1 MAERFSDALGKQLF
15 IWSGWAFT
23 VGGAIGSFVIAEAYA
38 WIGWLFVGVGL
49 LAVSAYA
56 VALHRRM
63 RELEASN
70 RKLTDQASEAERRL
84 NAVPIAVIEQLVGL
98 VSGSVSTRLVEA
110 IVETVR
116 RVERMRKFL
125 QLDTKPLNPRKFT
138 KAGGRLY
145 AIAKVATPEQAAVL
159 VEGDE
164 FSLVRRAAN
173 GVTFTCARL
182 RVNQPPEKAELVFE
196 VLDAASGEMTG
207 LNQLADGGDVR
218 GITGYFIQPT
228 VDVNEYPEFS
238 AETVSAVI
246 RRVIHELDPNT
257 GGPT

>member
-1 MAERFSDALGKQLF
+1 MAERFSDALGKQLVF
-15 IWSGWAFT
+15 WSGWAFT
-23 VGGAIGSFVIAEAYA
+23 VGGAIGSFVFAEAYA
-38 WIGWLFVGVGL
+38 WIFWLIVAVGL
-49 LAVSAYA
+49 LSLTAHAG
-56 VALHRRM
+56 ALHRRM
-63 RELEASN
+63 RELEANN

-98 VSGSVSTRLVEA
+98 VSGSVSARLIEV
-110 IVETVR
+110 IVENVR

-125 QLDTKPLNPRKFT
+125 QLDSKPLKPRTFT

-145 AIAKVATPEQAAVL
+145 AVAKVAKPEQAAAL

-164 FSLVRRAAN
+164 FALVRKVAN
-173 GVTFTCARL
+173 GVVFTCARL
-182 RVNQPPEKAELVFE
+182 RVNQPPEKGELVFE
-196 VLDAASGEMTG
+196 VLDATGGEMTG
-207 LNQLADGGDVR
+207 LNQLADGGDVK
-218 GITGYFIQPT
+218 GTGYFIQSM

>member
-49 LAVSAYA
+49 LAVTAYA

-63 RELEASN
+63 RELEANN
-70 RKLTDQASEAERRL
+70 RKLTDQATEAERRL
-84 NAVPIAVIEQLVGL
+84 NAVPIAVLEQLVGL
-98 VSGSVSTRLVEA
+98 VSVSVSTRLVEA
-110 IVETVR
+110 IVENVR

-125 QLDTKPLNPRKFT
+125 QLDTKPLNPRTFT
-138 KAGGRLY
+138 KEAGRLY
-145 AIAKVATPEQAAVL
+145 TVAKVGSAAQVAVL
-159 VEGDE
+159 QEGDL
-164 FSLVRRAAN
+164 FALVRKGAN
-173 GVTFTCARL
+173 GISVDCARL
-182 RVNQPPEKAELVFE
+182 RVHQPPANGTVVFE
-196 VLDAASGEMTG
+196 VFDPTGGEMTA
-207 LNQLADGGDVR
+207 LSQLAETRDVA

-228 VDVNEYPEFS
+228 VDVSKFPEFS
-238 AETVSAVI
+238 ADVVAAVI
-246 RRVIHELDPNT
+246 RGVAQELALNA